1 MAYALFFLGIRTGWL
16 ELKGASVHPMT
27 GSKTMRDGMFRRFFG
42 FIIKVV
48 RDFKRHQG
56 LLLSGAVAYYT
67 LLSIVPMSI
76 LALIGLSHYIQEEEL
91 FHTLST
97 YLEMVIPGY
106 AATLTEQV
114 RVFLQH
120 RKVIGLVGF
129 AVLLFF
135 SSLAFTVL
143 ENAMSVIFYHRV
155 RIKHRHF
162 LTSAIIPYVYI
173 FVLGLGVLLVSF
185 ITGAIDTLEKRQLM
199 MFGWRLSLEGF
210 SGVAL
215 YILGIVGEVLLL
227 TSLYLVMPVVR
238 ITFRRALTGGLAA
251 TVLWEITRR
260 ALVWYYSV
268 ISMVN
273 LIYGSFA
280 TAVVALLSTEAVA
293 LILLLGAQ
301 VIAELERT
309 TDDGTR
315 EKPSGF
321 ET

>member
-1 MAYALFFLGIRTGWL
+1 MIDGI
-16 ELKGASVHPMT
+16 
-27 GSKTMRDGMFRRFFG
+27 FRRFFS
-42 FIIKVV
+42 FVIRVL

-76 LALIGLSHYIQEEEL
+76 LALIGLSHYIEEEEL

-114 RVFLQH
+114 RIFLQH
-120 RKVIGLVGF
+120 RKVIGIVGF
-129 AVLLFF
+129 VALLFF
-135 SSLAFTVL
+135 SSLAFTAL

-155 RIKHRHF
+155 RIKHRNV
-162 LTSAIIPYVYI
+162 LTSVIIPYVYI
-173 FVLGLGVLLVSF
+173 FVLGLGILLVSF
-185 ITGAIDTLEKRQLM
+185 ITGAIETLENRQLII
-199 MFGWRLSLEGF
+199 FGWRLSLEGF

-215 YILGIVGEVLLL
+215 YVLGIIGEVLLL
-227 TSLYLVMPVVR
+227 TSLYLVMPVVH
-238 ITFRRALTGGLAA
+238 ITFRRALIGGIAA
-251 TVLWEITRR
+251 TILWEITRR
-260 ALVWYYSV
+260 VLVWYYSV

-273 LIYGSFA
+273 IIYGSFA

-309 TDDGTR
+309 TDDSTR